1 MKQVFFALTFAALVM
16 VSNAYAGKKNQFDF
30 KGVVLGE
37 VATPE
42 FIKRKL
48 GTDCGAGT
56 DGVQVCNGGVTIA
69 QAPAAMNLVIGKT
82 GRVIRILL
90 QFSSD
95 DYGNVEQ
102 ALSAKFGAPTVHR
115 SVVQNGSGA
124 RFDQIQSYWGDDDAS
139 VTLHRY
145 AGTVRQSVVYFSTAE
160 DPAMR
165 KPNAAAVN
173 GDL

>member
-1 MKQVFFALTFAALVM
+1 MKQVMFAFAFATVVT
-16 VSNAYAGKKNQFDF
+16 VSVAHAGEDNRFDF

-48 GTDCGAGT
+48 GADCGAGAN
-56 DGVQVCNGGVTIA
+56 GVQVCNGGVTIA

-82 GRVIRILL
+82 GRVVRILL
-90 QFSSD
+90 QFNSD
-95 DYGNVEQ
+95 DYANVEQ

-115 SVVQNGSGA
+115 SVIQNGSGA
-124 RFDQIQSYWGDDDAS
+124 QFDQIQSYWGDDEAS

-145 AGTVRQSVVYFSTAE
+145 AGTVRQSLVYFSTAE

-165 KPNAAAVN
+165 KANAAAIN